1 MALFLIT
8 SVCDEGVYEND
19 FKVVEAESRT
29 DLAQDML
36 DNPYAWEH
44 FLRSTAVWWDLTY
57 YEYKYGEPIGWS
69 AEDLLERIDATH
81 VDGDSEFQVRIY
93 EIKEIEKMSPRKKD

>member
-8 SVCDEGVYEND
+8 CVCDEGVYEND
-19 FKVVEAESRT
+19 FKVVEANSRE
-29 DLAQDML
+29 DIAQQML
-36 DNPYAWEH
+36 DNPYKWEK
-44 FLRSTAVWWDLTY
+44 FLQSTAVWWDLTR

-69 AEDLLERIDATH
+69 PTDLLERIDATR

-93 EIKEIEKMSPRKKD
+93 EIKQIDKIP